1 MSCCVCIVILIQL
14 ESSRHLVHSLC
25 VSFFVGSVKLAKN
38 KHENPQK
45 LSKLFPLMSAVS
57 CQLTW
62 NTMSTRI
69 KKVSKKFV
77 CPDVRHKHT
86 TIEKNYHE
94 DQTDCTHLYNFDLNI
109 PNRNKNRATDKHKNL
124 SWQIWCKRH
133 QMHTHTQQ
141 RRKKMGL
148 IKGNILFYFLF
159 ISSYLKFEIKV
170 YFELCLAAG
179 SLGLLGV

>member
-38 KHENPQK
+38 KHEKPQK

-124 SWQIWCKRH
+124 S
-133 QMHTHTQQ
+133 
-141 RRKKMGL
+141 
-148 IKGNILFYFLF
+148 
-159 ISSYLKFEIKV
+159 
-170 YFELCLAAG
+170 
-179 SLGLLGV
+179 